1 MRFGSSTIVSL
12 SLFVVSKSFQ
22 LHSCSSIR
30 VHCFQRRRS
39 WLLKSASHTDHMNP
53 PNTDTLQSQPTE
65 NILFGRFR
73 ISQSQIFHRSSSGLT
88 FAMVNLRP
96 IVEGHV
102 LVVPFRI
109 VPKLKDLTD
118 EEYADLWFTVRM
130 VQRMLE
136 KHYFSN
142 YTDNPRLFGFNVAV
156 QDGVSAGQSVE
167 HVHVHILP
175 RKKGD
180 LARNDDIY
188 DEMQDWAPTEQ
199 LRQFKQS
206 HGLGRE
212 SLHVPADE
220 QRRDRTLQEME
231 NEANLYRD
239 SFLR

>member
-1 MRFGSSTIVSL
+1 
-12 SLFVVSKSFQ
+12 
-22 LHSCSSIR
+22 
-30 VHCFQRRRS
+30 
-39 WLLKSASHTDHMNP
+39 MNP
-53 PNTDTLQSQPTE
+53 PNTDTLQPQPTE
-65 NILFGRFR
+65 NVLFGRFR
-73 ISQSQIFHRSSSGLT
+73 ISQSQIFHRSNSGLT

-130 VQRMLE
+130 VQGMLE

-175 RKKGD
+175 RTVGD
-180 LARNDDIY
+180 LVRNDDIY
-188 DEMQDWAPTEQ
+188 DEMQDWAPTVE